1 MNRDGLLRFA
11 DTVTKESAP
20 APAPG
25 VGSELHLITFGLD
38 REEYGIRV
46 AQVREVIRVTEITRV
61 PQSPAH
67 VRGVTN
73 LRGRILP
80 VVEIRT
86 RLGLEPAVVTPRSR
100 IIVVDVHDRVLGIL
114 VDAVLQVAKVPEDTV
129 TPPPEEVVTPQT
141 DYISGVA
148 HWSGRLIILLELEKV
163 LLLQE

>member
-1 MNRDGLLRFA
+1 MSRDGLLRFA
-11 DTVTKESAP
+11 DTMGRETTPAP
-20 APAPG
+20 APAAG
-25 VGSELHLITFGLD
+25 GELHLITFALD
-38 REEYGIRV
+38 REEYGIKV
-46 AQVREVIRVTEITRV
+46 GQVREVIRVTEITRV

-86 RLGLEPAVVTPRSR
+86 RLGLEAGVVTQRSR
-100 IIVVDVHDRVLGIL
+100 IIVVEVHDRVLGIL
-114 VDAVLQVAKVPEDTV
+114 VDAVLQVAKVPLDTV

-141 DYISGVA
+141 DYINGVA

-163 LLLQE
+163 LLLQD

>member
-1 MNRDGLLRFA
+1 MSRDGLLRFA
-11 DTVTKESAP
+11 DTMSREAVP
-20 APAPG
+20 APAPVDG
-25 VGSELHLITFGLD
+25 GELHLITFGLD
-38 REEYGIRV
+38 REEYGIKV
-46 AQVREVIRVTEITRV
+46 GQVREVIRVTEITRV

-86 RLGLEPAVVTPRSR
+86 RLGLEAGVVTQRSR
-100 IIVVDVHDRVLGIL
+100 IIVVEVHDRVLGIL
-114 VDAVLQVAKVPEDTV
+114 VDAVLQVAKVPLDTV

-141 DYISGVA
+141 DYINGVA

-163 LLLQE
+163 LLQD